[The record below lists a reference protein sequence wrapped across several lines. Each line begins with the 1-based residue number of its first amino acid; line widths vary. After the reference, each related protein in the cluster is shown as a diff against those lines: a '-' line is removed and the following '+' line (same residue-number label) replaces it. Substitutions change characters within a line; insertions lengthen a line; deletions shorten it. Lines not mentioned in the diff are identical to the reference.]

1 MRKRIL
7 FEAGKENITGTII
20 GTNTEKKSDFIFLH
34 GAGKSTKEKAHGFF
48 DTLLFKTIPNITTFD
63 FSGHG
68 ESSGTLK
75 KSSLQKRIFET
86 KTAIDLYTTKSQL
99 TVCGT
104 SMGGYIALTMLD
116 YYNVKNLILFAP
128 AVYNDEALALPFD
141 AGFTEAIRKPK
152 SWQKSSVLQSLEN
165 FTGNLLLVIGTQDE
179 VIPKDV
185 IALIDLQ

>member
-104 SMGGYIALTMLD
+104 SMGVLQRLFANQKAGKKVL
-116 YYNVKNLILFAP
+116 YYNLWRTLRETS
-128 AVYNDEALALPFD
+128 Y
-141 AGFTEAIRKPK
+141 
-152 SWQKSSVLQSLEN
+152 S
-165 FTGNLLLVIGTQDE
+165 
-179 VIPKDV
+179 
-185 IALIDLQ
+185 